1 MSPNTLNIILFGETG
16 VGKSSV
22 INLIAGRQV
31 AKVSPDADG
40 CTMNSTDY
48 EFTVGS
54 RTITIWD
61 TVGLE
66 EPQMGVNGYY
76 AAIVK
81 AFNLIQKLSRAGGV
95 DLLLFCIR
103 GNRITATTQSN
114 YRLFYEVLC
123 DKRVPIALVVTHL
136 EREYRMEDWWGRN
149 EGNIER
155 YGIRSAGHACVTGIT
170 DKEEKFRESREAIS
184 RLLSQHDSRGRFAMP
199 PEPWLTRLLQHLAS
213 LVSTNSS
220 WGKDFSRVLTKR
232 CGLDVETA
240 HRLAAQL
247 RGYGDRHSFT

>member
-1 MSPNTLNIILFGETG
+1 MSSTSLNIILFGETG

-22 INLIAGRQV
+22 INLIAGGSV
-31 AKVSPDADG
+31 AEVSPDADG

-48 EFTVGS
+48 QFMIGS
-54 RTITIWD
+54 RKITIWD

-81 AFNLIQKLSRAGGV
+81 AYGLIQKLSRAGGV

-123 DKRVPIALVVTHL
+123 DKQVPIALIITHL
-136 EREYRMEDWWGRN
+136 EREHRMEDWWVRN
-149 EGNIER
+149 EENILK
-155 YGIRSAGHACVTGIT
+155 YGIKCAGHACVTGVT
-170 DKEEKFRESREAIS
+170 NREEKVRQSRDAIS
-184 RLLSQHDSRGRFAMP
+184 SLLSQHDNRGRFTMP
-199 PEPWLTRLLQHLAS
+199 SEPWFIRLLEHLAS
-213 LVSTNSS
+213 LVSGNSS
-220 WGKDFSRVLTKR
+220 GKDVLRILTKR
-232 CGLDVETA
+232 CGLDEETA
-240 HRLAAQL
+240 QRLAAQL
-247 RGYGDRHSFT
+247 RYGDRQ